1 MKLCYFSFT
10 VLFADVFNSAFCS
23 CPTGLLNR
31 VLSWQGFLVTT
42 RLSYA
47 LSLTQLPVFFYFV
60 GKNRD
65 IHTFNKWLFVSVE

>member
-1 MKLCYFSFT
+1 MQ
-10 VLFADVFNSAFCS
+10 LFLTSPCLL

-47 LSLTQLPVFFYFV
+47 MYLTQLPLFFYFV
-60 GKNRD
+60 GKNRA
-65 IHTFNKWLFVSVE
+65 IHTYDTRIFLFVSFE